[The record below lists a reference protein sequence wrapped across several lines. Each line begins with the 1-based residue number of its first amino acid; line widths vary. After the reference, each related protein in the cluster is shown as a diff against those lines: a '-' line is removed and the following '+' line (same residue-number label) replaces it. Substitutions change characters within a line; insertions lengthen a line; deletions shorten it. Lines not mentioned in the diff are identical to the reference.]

1 MEEDVLNAL
10 QTRSAYLSGG
20 FDRQK
25 RIIFVV
31 NAFNDLQLWNRRY
44 LQVTLDY
51 LKRSLSASVLQN
63 GVSVVV
69 NAQDSS
75 SRISRQQVRQIY
87 ALFGG
92 DISVDLYLVRAEGF
106 WEKHVE
112 PCAKSQTK
120 GEPLVLSKSRLGKF
134 IDPQNLPEEL
144 GGTLQFNY
152 DLWLQQRK
160 SIDEFTK
167 AHVQTLVSM
176 EKLLALLRANK
187 SLRPSEADVELKKCA
202 QLHTGVQNGIESAID
217 LGNAIL
223 ARFNE
228 VYETHSP
235 PPPQSAAPVSGEPL
249 PPPSTAATATAT
261 APTNP
266 SNPQKPSLPP
276 DLVCERARIELR
288 LNEIE
293 KKQTAIRTAWLELLR
308 SLREARELSTLE
320 EGVAFV
326 TNWILQQAE
335 QLLSRQRSI
344 GRDVRSCEILR
355 SAHDQLELE
364 CRETYGCYAELLY
377 KIERFVGERES
388 SPRDLDSCQDL
399 LSQREFMQFVCRSF
413 AKRLE
418 RRRNILMTALRFHR
432 LLEQFEELLTTGN
445 HVVEVDSRSLD
456 WPEAEQ
462 LLTQLKTNQQM
473 LGDIERELSREG
485 EKLSDMLAMPVKDAL
500 GRDLQWD
507 YSDDIAQLRRQID
520 ASGRRRQLCGQQL
533 GLQRLTLEQ
542 VTHIHA
548 YEEDARRARK
558 WLQELYA
565 VLVRCHSH
573 VGCNIHEI
581 QLQKDD
587 LQGFEETGRSI
598 YHYGCQLLEA
608 SQTLRLCC
616 KLNHSTNRS
625 ASDLSQNSIGDEL
638 QYTWHSLQSIAQE
651 QMTRLRVSAVFHRSV
666 EAYYRQLRDLRPL
679 LTQELSVQQ
688 RQQHNRSS
696 SGISSDAEGET
707 ESELSPL
714 GGLPPRL
721 QRHLLAREQ
730 LLVEVGRM
738 VRLGRLLKKR
748 LKEPFVLDALTG
760 KRFRN
765 LFAKSKEPEKEEP
778 EVVALRQDV
787 PSIVVEPPNEDYI
800 EIPEKENEADS
811 KEIPQMEN
819 ESVSN
824 EIPEKE
830 NISGSEIPI
839 ETPKISVAPLASE
852 EEDLAQDQDEILSG
866 SSSELSRLLDAIN
879 EASKLPEQ
887 SSEDSQAG
895 EDEDNE
901 EYDDDD
907 DDDETASTSS
917 VKTKIA
923 KASIERDIIL
933 EETEEE
939 EDEEERDQGAEPL
952 QSLDKIKALIRNDSE
967 TYPQSDYTDNE
978 TPSHSRTASM
988 DSGPPDNPSRFSG
1001 DFSVVADE
1009 LPLDCSPS
1017 PLHDSGRTSSA
1028 GSEAPLGAGGE
1039 SQPATV
1045 QVIPTG
1051 SNELACAAISHKLG
1065 AIAEVA
1071 ESLDAVI
1078 RDVQQQEG
1086 GASASNDNVGHGI
1099 KKLGS
1104 IEDWQS
1110 RSTEDES
1117 FATASEGN
1125 FTPNSHSSSFQTAS
1139 GRTSSYIGSAKNSF
1153 DEADDSTLSNFEIP
1167 ELPPS
1172 PVNMSFDSS
1181 ELSYFSAH
1189 QQTLKSEE
1197 DRDSVAGVEELHSQ
1211 SATPTPEEHDHLLLP
1226 IPLPQAIESD
1236 SEVEGFSLA
1245 TGITTENAA
1254 RMSNAHTPEVSCRN
1268 ADNSAPASTN
1278 PNEPKPPTSWRR
1290 SKHYENITK
1299 QTIKGFL

>member
-31 NAFNDLQLWNRRY
+31 NAFHDLQLWNRRY

-69 NAQDSS
+69 NAQESS

-92 DISVDLYLVRAEGF
+92 DIKVDLYLVRAEGF

-112 PCAKSQTK
+112 PCAKSQIK
-120 GEPLVLSKSRLGKF
+120 GEPLVLSKARLAKF
-134 IDPQNLPEEL
+134 IEPQNLPEEL

-167 AHVQTLVSM
+167 AHVRTLAAM
-176 EKLLALLRANK
+176 EKLLALLRQHK
-187 SLRPSEADVELKKCA
+187 SLRPTEADVELKKCA
-202 QLHTGVQNGIESAID
+202 QLHARVQNDIESAID
-217 LGNAIL
+217 MGNAIL

-228 VYETHSP
+228 VYETHSS
-235 PPPQSAAPVSGEPL
+235 PPQAVAPVSPMDSPSQL
-249 PPPSTAATATAT
+249 QASSTASTSS
-261 APTNP
+261 PT
-266 SNPQKPSLPP
+266 NPQKPLLPP

-308 SLREARELSTLE
+308 SLREARELATLE

-335 QLLSRQRSI
+335 QLLSRQRSV
-344 GRDVRSCEILR
+344 GQDVRGCEALR

-364 CRETYGCYAELLY
+364 CRDTYGCYAELLY
-377 KIERFVGERES
+377 KVQRFAGEREGS
-388 SPRDLDSCQDL
+388 AKDQDTCQDL
-399 LSQREFMQFVCRSF
+399 LSQRDFMQFVCRSF

-418 RRRNILMTALRFHR
+418 RRRNVLMTALRFQR
-432 LLEQFEELLTTGN
+432 LLEQFEQLLVTGN
-445 HVVEVDSRSLD
+445 NVVEVDSRSLD

-462 LLTQLKTNQQM
+462 LLMQLKKNQQM
-473 LGDIERELSREG
+473 LANVERELVREG

-500 GRDLQWD
+500 GRDLQLD
-507 YSDDIAQLRRQID
+507 YSPDIAQLRRQID
-520 ASGRRRQLCGQQL
+520 ASRRRRQLCGQRL
-533 GLQRLTLEQ
+533 ALQRLTLEQ

-548 YEEDARRARK
+548 YEEDARRARD
-558 WLQELYA
+558 WLRELYA
-565 VLVRCHSH
+565 VLLRCHSH

-581 QLQKDD
+581 QLQKDE

-616 KLNHSTNRS
+616 KLDRSHSDHT
-625 ASDLSQNSIGDEL
+625 SIGEQL
-638 QYTWHSLQSIAQE
+638 QHTWHSLQSIAQE

-666 EAYYRQLRDLRPL
+666 EAYYRQLRELRPL
-679 LTQELSVQQ
+679 LTQELAAQLHRQQ
-688 RQQHNRSS
+688 RHQHNRSS

-714 GGLPPRL
+714 GEMPPRL
-721 QRHLLAREQ
+721 QRHLVAREQ

-760 KRFRN
+760 K
-765 LFAKSKEPEKEEP
+765 
-778 EVVALRQDV
+778 
-787 PSIVVEPPNEDYI
+787 
-800 EIPEKENEADS
+800 
-811 KEIPQMEN
+811 
-819 ESVSN
+819 
-824 EIPEKE
+824 
-830 NISGSEIPI
+830 
-839 ETPKISVAPLASE
+839 
-852 EEDLAQDQDEILSG
+852 
-866 SSSELSRLLDAIN
+866 
-879 EASKLPEQ
+879 
-887 SSEDSQAG
+887 
-895 EDEDNE
+895 
-901 EYDDDD
+901 
-907 DDDETASTSS
+907 
-917 VKTKIA
+917 
-923 KASIERDIIL
+923 
-933 EETEEE
+933 
-939 EDEEERDQGAEPL
+939 
-952 QSLDKIKALIRNDSE
+952 
-967 TYPQSDYTDNE
+967 
-978 TPSHSRTASM
+978 
-988 DSGPPDNPSRFSG
+988 
-1001 DFSVVADE
+1001 SVVADE

-1017 PLHDSGRTSSA
+1017 PLLHDSGRTSSA
-1028 GSEAPLGAGGE
+1028 GSETPVEASL
-1039 SQPATV
+1039 PATV
-1045 QVIPTG
+1045 QVVPTG

-1086 GASASNDNVGHGI
+1086 AASNGISGGI

-1153 DEADDSTLSNFEIP
+1153 DEADDSTLSTFEIP

-1181 ELSYFSAH
+1181 DLSYFSAH
-1189 QQTLKSEE
+1189 QQTMKS
-1197 DRDSVAGVEELHSQ
+1197 DDHDQDSVVGVAELHSQ
-1211 SATPTPEEHDHLLLP
+1211 SVTPTPDEEQQHQQEHLLLP
-1226 IPLPQAIESD
+1226 LPLPQAIESD

-1245 TGITTENAA
+1245 TGITTETTP
-1254 RMSNAHTPEVSCRN
+1254 RRCPYTGAHTPEVSSSCHN
-1268 ADNSAPASTN
+1268 NPASTN
-1278 PNEPKPPTSWRR
+1278 PNEPKPPASWRR
-1290 SKHYENITK
+1290 SKYYENITK

>member
-31 NAFNDLQLWNRRY
+31 NAFHDLQLWNRRY
-44 LQVTLDY
+44 LQVILDY

-69 NAQDSS
+69 NAQECS

-92 DISVDLYLVRAEGF
+92 DINVDLYLVRAEGF

-112 PCAKSQTK
+112 PCAKSQVK
-120 GEPLVLSKSRLGKF
+120 GEPLVLSKARLGKF
-134 IDPQNLPEEL
+134 IEPQNLPEEL

-160 SIDEFTK
+160 FIDEFTK
-167 AHVQTLVSM
+167 AHVRTLAAM
-176 EKLLALLRANK
+176 EKLLALLREHK
-187 SLRPSEADVELKKCA
+187 SLRPTEADVELKKCA
-202 QLHTGVQNGIESAID
+202 QLHARVQNDIESAID
-217 LGNAIL
+217 MGNAIL

-228 VYETHSP
+228 VYETHSA
-235 PPPQSAAPVSGEPL
+235 PPQAVAPVSPTD
-249 PPPSTAATATAT
+249 PPTQLQAGSPAASASP
-261 APTNP
+261 PT
-266 SNPQKPSLPP
+266 NPQKPLLPP

-308 SLREARELSTLE
+308 SLREARELATLE

-335 QLLSRQRSI
+335 QLLSRQRSV
-344 GRDVRSCEILR
+344 GQDVRGCEALR

-364 CRETYGCYAELLY
+364 CRDTYGCYAELLY
-377 KIERFVGERES
+377 KVQRFAGEREG
-388 SPRDLDSCQDL
+388 SPKDQESCQDL
-399 LSQREFMQFVCRSF
+399 LSQRDFMQFVCRSF

-418 RRRNILMTALRFHR
+418 RRRNVLMTALRFQR
-432 LLEQFEELLTTGN
+432 LLEQFEQLLVTGS

-462 LLTQLKTNQQM
+462 LLMQLKKNQQM
-473 LGDIERELSREG
+473 LANIERELVREG

-500 GRDLQWD
+500 GRDLQLD
-507 YSDDIAQLRRQID
+507 YSRDIAQLRRQID
-520 ASGRRRQLCGQQL
+520 DSRRRRQVCGQRL
-533 GLQRLTLEQ
+533 ALQRLTLEQ

-548 YEEDARRARK
+548 YEEDARRARD
-558 WLQELYA
+558 WLRELYA
-565 VLVRCHSH
+565 VLLRCHSH

-581 QLQKDD
+581 QLQKDE

-616 KLNHSTNRS
+616 KLDHSH
-625 ASDLSQNSIGDEL
+625 SDHTSIGEQL
-638 QYTWHSLQSIAQE
+638 QHTWHSLQSIAQE

-666 EAYYRQLRDLRPL
+666 EAYYRQLRELRPL
-679 LTQELSVQQ
+679 LTQELAAQLHRQQ
-688 RQQHNRSS
+688 RHQHNRSS

-714 GGLPPRL
+714 GEMPPRL
-721 QRHLLAREQ
+721 QRHLMAREQ

-748 LKEPFVLDALTG
+748 LKEPFVLDTLTG

-765 LFAKSKEPEKEEP
+765 LFAKSKGDAAEEEDKEVTPRME
-778 EVVALRQDV
+778 V
-787 PSIVVEPPNEDYI
+787 PSIVVDEPP
-800 EIPEKENEADS
+800 KEE
-811 KEIPQMEN
+811 ELPQMEFPSETETETET
-819 ESVSN
+819 ESD
-824 EIPEKE
+824 ILAA
-830 NISGSEIPI
+830 
-839 ETPKISVAPLASE
+839 APLASE
-852 EEDLAQDQDEILSG
+852 EEDLAQKPDEILSD
-866 SSSELSRLLDAIN
+866 STNDLSRLLEAIN
-879 EASKLPEQ
+879 QASKLPET
-887 SSEDSQAG
+887 SSEDTQG
-895 EDEDNE
+895 EEEEDRPDY
-901 EYDDDD
+901 YDDDD

-933 EETEEE
+933 EETEPEE
-939 EDEEERDQGAEPL
+939 EDEVDKGSILNGKPL

-967 TYPQSDYTDNE
+967 TYPCSDYTDNE
-978 TPSHSRTASM
+978 TPSHSRTASL
-988 DSGPPDNPSRFSG
+988 DSGPPADNPRLSG

-1017 PLHDSGRTSSA
+1017 PLLHDSGRTSSA
-1028 GSEAPLGAGGE
+1028 GSETPLE
-1039 SQPATV
+1039 TCLPATV
-1045 QVIPTG
+1045 QVVPTG
-1051 SNELACAAISHKLG
+1051 SNELACAAITHKLG

-1086 GASASNDNVGHGI
+1086 AASNGISSGI

-1104 IEDWQS
+1104 VEDWHS

-1153 DEADDSTLSNFEIP
+1153 DEADDSTLSTFEIP

-1181 ELSYFSAH
+1181 DLSYFSAH
-1189 QQTLKSEE
+1189 QQTMKSE
-1197 DRDSVAGVEELHSQ
+1197 DHDQDSVVGVAELHSQ
-1211 SATPTPEEHDHLLLP
+1211 SVTPTPDEEQQQQLQQEHLLLP
-1226 IPLPQAIESD
+1226 LPLPQAIESD

-1245 TGITTENAA
+1245 TGITTETTP
-1254 RMSNAHTPEVSCRN
+1254 RRSNAHTPEVSSSCHN
-1268 ADNSAPASTN
+1268 APASTN
-1278 PNEPKPPTSWRR
+1278 PNEPKPPASWRR
-1290 SKHYENITK
+1290 SKYYENITK

>member
-10 QTRSAYLSGG
+10 QTRCAYLSGG

-31 NAFNDLQLWNRRY
+31 NVFNDFQLWNRHY

-69 NAQDSS
+69 NAQESS

-120 GEPLVLSKSRLGKF
+120 GEPLVLSRSRLGKY
-134 IDPQNLPEEL
+134 IEPQNLPEEL
-144 GGTLQFNY
+144 GGSLQFNY

-167 AHVQTLVSM
+167 AHAKTLGSM

-187 SLRPSEADVELKKCA
+187 SLRPAEADVELKKCA
-202 QLHTGVQNGIESAID
+202 QLHTAVQNGIESAID
-217 LGNAIL
+217 MGNAIL

-228 VYETHSP
+228 VYETHST
-235 PPPQSAAPVSGEPL
+235 PPQAAAPVSEAPSPPGAALAPL
-249 PPPSTAATATAT
+249 
-261 APTNP
+261 
-266 SNPQKPSLPP
+266 QKPPLPP
-276 DLVCERARIELR
+276 DLACERARIELR

-308 SLREARELSTLE
+308 SLREARELATLE

-326 TNWILQQAE
+326 TNWILQEAE
-335 QLLSRQRSI
+335 QLLSRQRSV
-344 GRDVRSCEILR
+344 GRDVRGCEALR
-355 SAHDQLELE
+355 SAHDQLEME

-377 KIERFVGERES
+377 KIERFVGERET
-388 SPRDLDSCQDL
+388 SPKELESCQDL
-399 LSQREFMQFVCRSF
+399 LSQRDFMQFVCRSF

-418 RRRNILMTALRFHR
+418 RRRNVLMTALRFHR
-432 LLEQFEELLTTGN
+432 LLEQFEELLAQGR
-445 HVVEVDSRSLD
+445 HVVEVDSRALD
-456 WPEAEQ
+456 WPEADN
-462 LLTQLKTNQQM
+462 LLTQLKTNQQL
-473 LGDIERELSREG
+473 LGNVERELLREG

-500 GRDLQWD
+500 GRDLQLD
-507 YSDDIAQLRRQID
+507 YSQDIAQLRRQIE
-520 ASGRRRQLCGQQL
+520 ANRQRRQLCGQQMA
-533 GLQRLTLEQ
+533 LQRLTLEQ

-548 YEEDARRARK
+548 YEEDVRRARD

-565 VLVRCHSH
+565 VLLRCHSH

-581 QLQKDD
+581 QLQKDE

-616 KLNHSTNRS
+616 K
-625 ASDLSQNSIGDEL
+625 SDPSQTSISEQL
-638 QYTWHSLQSIAQE
+638 QFTWHSLQSIAQE

-679 LTQELSVQQ
+679 LTQELSAQLQQQQ

-714 GGLPPRL
+714 GEVPPRL

-765 LFAKSKEPEKEEP
+765 LFAKSKGADEAEEAPRPE
-778 EVVALRQDV
+778 V
-787 PSIVVEPPNEDYI
+787 PSIVVVEPPNE
-800 EIPEKENEADS
+800 E
-811 KEIPQMEN
+811 
-819 ESVSN
+819 
-824 EIPEKE
+824 
-830 NISGSEIPI
+830 
-839 ETPKISVAPLASE
+839 ETPPSTEIDSPFQSDLPGDAPLASE
-852 EEDLAQDQDEILSG
+852 EEDLAHNPDEILSN
-866 SSSELSRLLDAIN
+866 STTELSRLLDAIN
-879 EASKLPEQ
+879 EASKLPEL
-887 SSEDSQAG
+887 SSEDTQG
-895 EDEDNE
+895 EDYE
-901 EYDDDD
+901 DD

-933 EETEEE
+933 EETEDD
-939 EDEEERDQGAEPL
+939 EDEVDAGPPL
-952 QSLDKIKALIRNDSE
+952 PSLDKIKALIRNDSE

-988 DSGPPDNPSRFSG
+988 DSGPPDNPRFSG
-1001 DFSVVADE
+1001 DFSIVADE

-1017 PLHDSGRTSSA
+1017 PLHDSGRTSSEP
-1028 GSEAPLGAGGE
+1028 GSDGSPGDP
-1039 SQPATV
+1039 QRNTV
-1045 QVIPTG
+1045 QVTPTG
-1051 SNELACAAISHKLG
+1051 GNELACAAISHKLG

-1078 RDVQQQEG
+1078 RDVQLHEENTVNPG
-1086 GASASNDNVGHGI
+1086 NTGHAI

-1104 IEDWQS
+1104 IEDWHS

-1153 DEADDSTLSNFEIP
+1153 DEADDSTLSTFEIP
-1167 ELPPS
+1167 ELPTS
-1172 PVNMSFDSS
+1172 PVNFSFDSS
-1181 ELSYFSAH
+1181 DLSYFSAH
-1189 QQTLKSEE
+1189 QPQTMRGE
-1197 DRDSVAGVEELHSQ
+1197 DQDSVAGVADLHSQ
-1211 SATPTPEEHDHLLLP
+1211 SATPTPDEEQQHLLLP
-1226 IPLPQAIESD
+1226 LPLPQAIESD
-1236 SEVEGFSLA
+1236 SEVEGFNLA
-1245 TGITTENAA
+1245 TGVTTEITP
-1254 RMSNAHTPEVSCRN
+1254 RMSNAHTPEVSCQP
-1268 ADNSAPASTN
+1268 ADYSAPASTN

-1290 SKHYENITK
+1290 SKYYENITK